1 MYAYLHVHCTVHRCI
16 YLSIFEWQHLYT
28 HKWQLTRMRIG
39 ISHAHVSK
47 MRRQYQP
54 MTLDLSTQ
62 RLLKHLHEVMVVII
76 SPETKEREKGR
87 VSVG

>member
-1 MYAYLHVHCTVHRCI
+1 
-16 YLSIFEWQHLYT
+16 
-28 HKWQLTRMRIG
+28 MRIG

-62 RLLKHLHEVMVVII
+62 RLLKHLHAVMEVII